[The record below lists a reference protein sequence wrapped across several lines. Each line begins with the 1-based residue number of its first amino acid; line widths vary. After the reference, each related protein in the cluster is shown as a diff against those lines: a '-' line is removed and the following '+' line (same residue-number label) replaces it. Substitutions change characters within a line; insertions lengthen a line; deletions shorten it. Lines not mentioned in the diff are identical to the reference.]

1 MARILE
7 APMAQVTLYLDEHT
21 AELLRRA
28 AKHAGL
34 SRSRWLAR
42 LVQERTAT
50 EWPQGVKDLAGAWA
64 DLDSA
69 QGLRRHTGRDSRRER
84 F

>member
-1 MARILE
+1 
-7 APMAQVTLYLDEHT
+7 MAQVTLYLDEKT
-21 AELLRRA
+21 AERVKTA
-28 AKHAGL
+28 AKQAGL

-50 EWPQGVKDLAGAWA
+50 EWPQAVKELTGAWSDLEPA
-64 DLDSA
+64 D
-69 QGLRRHTGRDSRRER
+69 GLRRGTGRDSRRSR

>member
-1 MARILE
+1 
-7 APMAQVTLYLDEHT
+7 MAQVTLYLDEDT
-21 AELLRRA
+21 AERLRKA

-50 EWPQGVKDLAGAWA
+50 EWPQDVKNLAGAWA
-64 DLDSA
+64 DIDSA
-69 QGLRRHTGRDSRRER
+69 KGLRRHAGRDSRRER

>member
-1 MARILE
+1 
-7 APMAQVTLYLDEHT
+7 MAQVTLYLDEKT
-21 AELLRRA
+21 AEKVKTA
-28 AKHAGL
+28 AKQAGL

-50 EWPQGVKDLAGAWA
+50 EWPTAVKDLAGAWA
-64 DLDSA
+64 DLQPADS
-69 QGLRRHTGRDSRRER
+69 LRRGTGRDSRRSR

>member
-1 MARILE
+1 
-7 APMAQVTLYLDEHT
+7 MAQVTLYLDEDT
-21 AELLRRA
+21 A
-28 AKHAGL
+28 AKVKKAAKQAGL

-50 EWPQGVKDLAGAWA
+50 EWPQAVKDLAGAWA
-64 DLDSA
+64 DLEPA
-69 QGLRRHTGRDSRRER
+69 EGLRRRTGRDMPRRR